1 MFKKVFFIL
10 LIFCFVAGSN
20 LMTVSA
26 ETPSSY
32 ESGFQIRN
40 LSSTDPASI
49 NIDFYDLSGVKVLG
63 LTDSVAA
70 NSTNTYFP
78 LSDKLV
84 TGFKGSIIISSNQP
98 VVSMSNLVGKNSV
111 NSPISYSSYS
121 AFLSGT
127 STVSVPLLMKN
138 NYGYN
143 TNLTVQNTGSIAT
156 DVTVQ
161 YSDGTSKSKL
171 GLAPGASVTFDQA
184 TETHTKTVFSA
195 TVTSTESV
203 PLAAVVIEVGPDTL
217 FAYGGFG
224 AGSTN
229 PVMPLINENNYGYF
243 TGVQIQNQGSQST
256 QVTVAYTPAPGMPG
270 TACTEVR
277 TIAANSSTIF
287 AQNVFTS
294 STDSATLISTTCKRG
309 ETFVGSGKV
318 TSNSNSQPLV
328 SVVNQLNSLAKKGAA
343 YMGFS
348 PEAGKSKVVMPLI
361 MDRNYGYFTSWS
373 LVNVG
378 TSSISAGEISCLVT
392 GTDKSG
398 TSVTKTFTSP
408 QLAVGGSWTL
418 NHLNV
423 ISDGFVGGA
432 TCTGPVDSK
441 LVGSVNQLANSS
453 IDSFLVYEG
462 FSVDP

>member
-1 MFKKVFFIL
+1 MIKKIFYLFFIVC
-10 LIFCFVAGSN
+10 LILGTN
-20 LMTVSA
+20 LVSVSA
-26 ETPSSY
+26 ETPTSY

-40 LSSTDPASI
+40 LSSTDAASI

-63 LTDSVAA
+63 LTDSVAK

-78 LSDKLV
+78 LSDQLA

-98 VVSMSNLVGKNSV
+98 VVSMSNLVGKNSS

-143 TNLTVQNTGSIAT
+143 TNLTVQNTGSSAT
-156 DVTVQ
+156 DVSVQ
-161 YSDGTSKSKL
+161 YSDGTTNTKT
-171 GLAPGASVTFDQA
+171 GLQPGASVTFDQA
-184 TETHTKTVFSA
+184 TETHSKTVFSA
-195 TVTSTESV
+195 TINSTGGV

-256 QVTVAYTPAPGMPG
+256 TVTVAFTPAPGLPG
-270 TACTEVR
+270 TACQEVR

-287 AQNVFTS
+287 AQNVFTTS
-294 STDSATLISTTCKRG
+294 VDAATFVSTTCVRG
-309 ETFVGSGKV
+309 QTFVGSGKV
-318 TSNSNSQPLV
+318 ISNSTSQSLV
-328 SVVNQLNSLAKKGAA
+328 TVVNQLNSGAKKGAA

-348 PEAGKSKVVMPLI
+348 PDAGKSKVVMPLI

-373 LVNVG
+373 IVNVG
-378 TSSISAGEISCLVT
+378 ALSIDAGDISCLVT

-398 TSVTKTFTSP
+398 AVVSKTILSP
-408 QLAVGGSWTL
+408 VLAAGGSWTL
-418 NHLNV
+418 NHQNI

-432 TCTGPVDSK
+432 TCTGPVGSK
-441 LVGSVNQLANSS
+441 LVSSVNQLANSA